1 MKVDRTYYDDVNVI
15 LPLIFNWSITSL
27 IDVIESN
34 NVLDNYPFKT
44 EGFSVLQILKGSED
58 EFRQQ
63 DRDIPFQGSSDTDE
77 GNIIIVITCIFQL
90 VEN

>member
-1 MKVDRTYYDDVNVI
+1 M
-15 LPLIFNWSITSL
+15 
-27 IDVIESN
+27 
-34 NVLDNYPFKT
+34 
-44 EGFSVLQILKGSED
+44 LQILKRSED

-63 DRDIPFQGSSDTDE
+63 DRDFPFQGSSDTDE

>member
-34 NVLDNYPFKT
+34 NVLDNYPFQNRGVLCVADF
-44 EGFSVLQILKGSED
+44 EGK
-58 EFRQQ
+58 
-63 DRDIPFQGSSDTDE
+63 
-77 GNIIIVITCIFQL
+77 
-90 VEN
+90 